1 MNDKQNNWDEELPK
15 LLFAMNTADAYSL
28 GVSPFL
34 LCHGYDPVNPIEV
47 NVKLDLDGE
56 GTVQDRFVNLLQ
68 KQKKCPR

>member
-1 MNDKQNNWDEELPK
+1 
-15 LLFAMNTADAYSL
+15 MNTADAYSL

-56 GTVQDRFVNLLQ
+56 AQFRTDL
-68 KQKKCPR
+68 